1 MPKFKVYNG
10 PAPGAAQQLA
20 VTSGTSIKTMLQL
33 ATPSTKSIIVNA
45 WGITH
50 DGHASCT
57 SASAELVV
65 VEDPATVTAFSTS
78 GVNDITRFQP
88 NDDETL
94 LSLGTILSGY
104 TSTSENTASL
114 ATVDVLDSVYL
125 VPTTADRHIM
135 QWPLGEQPIVAA
147 SRFLRVRV
155 TMAGNATNVRTWIE
169 WTE

>member
-1 MPKFKVYNG
+1 MPVFKAFNG
-10 PAPGAAQQLA
+10 PAPSSAQQLA

-33 ATPSTKSIIVNA
+33 ATPSTKGILLVA

-65 VEDPATVTAFSTS
+65 VEDAATVTAFSSS
-78 GVNDITRFQP
+78 GVNDMTRFRP
-88 NDDETL
+88 GEDETL
-94 LSLGTILSGY
+94 LTLGTTASGY
-104 TSTSENTASL
+104 TSSSENTGSL
-114 ATVDVLDSVYL
+114 ATVDVLDSCYL

-135 QWPLGEQPIVAA
+135 QWPLGREPQVAA

-155 TMAGNATNVRTWIE
+155 TMAGNATNVRCWVE
-169 WTE
+169 WEE